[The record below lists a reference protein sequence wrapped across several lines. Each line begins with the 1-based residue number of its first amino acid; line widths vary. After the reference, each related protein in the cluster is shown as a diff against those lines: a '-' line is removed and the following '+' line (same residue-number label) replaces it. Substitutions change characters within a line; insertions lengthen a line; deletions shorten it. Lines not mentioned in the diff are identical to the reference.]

1 LEDIERDRNELG
13 KHLTI
18 SSADFDINNYF
29 IMYQYPTWFWVL
41 GCFCSSTSMAGDV
54 LDYSRNLTTAAE
66 LNTAGDAAK
75 VERVE
80 KKTWPWMGQLK
91 LR

>member
-1 LEDIERDRNELG
+1 
-13 KHLTI
+13 
-18 SSADFDINNYF
+18 
-29 IMYQYPTWFWVL
+29 
-41 GCFCSSTSMAGDV
+41 MAGDV